1 MNRVMLLPRTL
12 AATSRSG
19 AITSVATRSVL
30 AALLGLS
37 WQYEHWG
44 PIISLILIPLVVM
57 GGTRR
62 DRYGVALAYYLA
74 GSYVLPGGAS
84 VFFGPGHV
92 LEGIFLWLAS
102 SALLAAGWA
111 FADRPWKVVAALMVD
126 ALPPL
131 GLFDW
136 LSPLASAGVLF
147 PGASWVG
154 LLMLLTGVYLSV
166 RWMTQGLP
174 IDLKWRHVCT
184 DTLGFLA
191 GMALMLNVFTA
202 VNPAVVPKGWT
213 GMNLHLGPIT
223 GNIMA
228 DMNRN
233 QEWIRQ
239 TQAKAGS
246 AKVVLLPETLTTWWA
261 GNAAEVR
268 QAVPN
273 GQTWLVGASV
283 PVGSDLLADGIEA
296 VTSSAHESG
305 GNGGLGERGKGK
317 GGWALPGATLP
328 SATPLFIS
336 AFPMPVSM
344 WHPWSQSHG
353 YVRADGVDY
362 EASWWEPVRKVD
374 GVRAWASI
382 CYDQILPWVWMEGVV
397 QDPQVVLLTNNE
409 WWARG
414 TGIPEIQRATAWAWA
429 RLIGA
434 PVVEAE
440 NS

>member
-1 MNRVMLLPRTL
+1 MNRAMLLPRTL

-19 AITSVATRSVL
+19 SITSVATRAVL
-30 AALLGLS
+30 AALLGVS
-37 WQYEHWG
+37 WQYGHWG
-44 PIISLILIPLVVM
+44 PILSLILIPLVVM

-111 FADRPWKVVAALMVD
+111 FADRPWRVLAALVVD

-147 PGASWVG
+147 PGASWAG
-154 LLMLLTGVYLSV
+154 LLLLLTGVYLSV
-166 RWMTQGLP
+166 RWMTLGLP
-174 IDLKWRHVCT
+174 VDLKWRHVCI
-184 DTLGFLA
+184 DTLGYLGMLA
-191 GMALMLNVFTA
+191 VLLNVMGII
-202 VNPAVVPKGWT
+202 NPPAVPKGWT

-223 GNIMA
+223 GNMMA

-239 TQAKAGS
+239 TQAKAGRH
-246 AKVVLLPETLTTWWA
+246 AVVLLPETLLTWWA
-261 GNAAEVR
+261 GNAAEV
-268 QAVPN
+268 QSAVPM

-283 PVGSDLLADGIEA
+283 PVGRDLLADGIEA
-296 VTSSAHESG
+296 VRG
-305 GNGGLGERGKGK
+305 GDGVGVEGKGK
-317 GGWALPGATLP
+317 GGLHPARARLLFVSALPV
-328 SATPLFIS
+328 
-336 AFPMPVSM
+336 PVSM
-344 WHPWSQSHG
+344 WHPWYQGQG
-353 YVRADGVDY
+353 YVRADGVGY

-382 CYDQILPWVWMEGVV
+382 CYDQLLPWVWMEGVV
-397 QDPQVVLLTNNE
+397 QHPQVVLLTNNE

-414 TGIPEIQRATAWAWA
+414 TRIPEIQRATAWAWV

-440 NS
+440 NA

>member
-1 MNRVMLLPRTL
+1 MNRAMLLPRTF

-19 AITSVATRSVL
+19 SITSVATRAVL
-30 AALLGLS
+30 AALLGVS
-37 WQYEHWG
+37 WQYGHWG
-44 PIISLILIPLVVM
+44 PILSLILIPLVVL
-57 GGTRR
+57 GGNRR

-111 FADRPWKVVAALMVD
+111 FADRPWKVVAALVVD

-174 IDLKWRHVCT
+174 MDLKWRHVCT

-202 VNPAVVPKGWT
+202 VNPAAVPKGWT

-223 GNIMA
+223 GNIME

-239 TQAKAGS
+239 TQAKAGHHM
-246 AKVVLLPETLTTWWA
+246 VVLLPETLTTWWA
-261 GNAAEVR
+261 GNAEAVR

-283 PVGSDLLADGIEA
+283 PVGRDLLADGIEA
-296 VTSSAHESG
+296 VHGSG
-305 GNGGLGERGKGK
+305 GVGVKGRGKG
-317 GGWALPGATLP
+317 ATL
-328 SATPLFIS
+328 LFIS
-336 AFPMPVSM
+336 PFPVPVSM
-344 WHPWSQSHG
+344 WHPWYRGHG

-374 GVRAWASI
+374 GVRTWASI

-409 WWARG
+409 WWAKG